1 MYLSLWSVKS
11 TNLIKHGKEN
21 NIECHVIPHDFDQI
35 KYSSKF
41 TLNYGINKY
50 NMKIKGY
57 IISITG
63 VVIMF

>member
-50 NMKIKGY
+50 NIIIIIIIIRFTIKI
-57 IISITG
+57 
-63 VVIMF
+63 